1 MVKTRGTFSL
11 SMNNALLILSYAQ
24 FSSSQIFDG
33 AGGRKKSFCILM
45 RMGIIN
51 LISEICIGFPISN
64 ELN

>member
-24 FSSSQIFDG
+24 FSSSPIFDD

-45 RMGIIN
+45 GMRITA
-51 LISEICIGFPISN
+51 ET
-64 ELN
+64 